1 MVPGCAVACRAQ
13 AVAPRAVPESA
24 PPKNAIRPDC
34 ARANSQKPIQAVEE
48 LCAAALAQCQ
58 PAGEHADGYTEDCGG
73 ECHAASLIGG

>member
-1 MVPGCAVACRAQ
+1 MPAGRRLW
-13 AVAPRAVPESA
+13 PHGAVPESA

-34 ARANSQKPIQAVEE
+34 ARANSQKPLQAVEE